1 MCRGQG
7 IYHRPR
13 LRLRFVTVFVTQSL
27 PSVTGTRRVHSWQ
40 YPGWWTHVLPRQG
53 VYDQQS
59 IGEERVWVAVRHRI
73 EYLVESSGTRLRL
86 GGLNNVRQQV
96 PCVIC
101 ISTTRQFYWRVYA

>member
-1 MCRGQG
+1 MLQGYESAVLNNRGV
-7 IYHRPR
+7 RS
-13 LRLRFVTVFVTQSL
+13 VTVFCESEVGRCLGVVIRSPTVQ
-27 PSVTGTRRVHSWQ
+27 SWQ

-86 GGLNNVRQQV
+86 GGLNGLKLSQAR
-96 PCVIC
+96 I
-101 ISTTRQFYWRVYA
+101 

>member
-1 MCRGQG
+1 
-7 IYHRPR
+7 
-13 LRLRFVTVFVTQSL
+13 VTVFCESEVGRCLGVVIRSPTVQ
-27 PSVTGTRRVHSWQ
+27 SWQ